1 MTDKLLKLTIV
12 LLLSVSV
19 VQAQNHIKL
28 ISKKTGQTIK
38 SKPKIFLVLDITV
51 HDSTMYEQYRIGVE
65 PLIKKYGGKYLV
77 RSGSKVFDNDPD
89 TKLIP
94 AEGNWAPDRLIIT
107 QWNSIEQF
115 QKFIKSD
122 EYQQIVKL
130 RTNSSSI
137 KSVIVKEYLKN

>member
-1 MTDKLLKLTIV
+1 MTDKLLKLTLV
-12 LLLSVSV
+12 LLLSVSAA
-19 VQAQNHIKL
+19 QAQNQ
-28 ISKKTGQTIK
+28 KTRQIEK

-51 HDSTMYEQYRIGVE
+51 HDSTMYEQYRVGVE

-89 TKLIP
+89 TKLISS
-94 AEGNWAPDRLIIT
+94 EGNWAPDRLIIT
-107 QWNSIEQF
+107 QWGSIEQF

-130 RTNSSSI
+130 RTNSSST
-137 KSVIVKEYLKN
+137 KSVIVKEYQKN

>member
-12 LLLSVSV
+12 LLLSVSA
-19 VQAQNHIKL
+19 VQAQNHIKPA
-28 ISKKTGQTIK
+28 SKKTGQTIK

-77 RSGSKVFDNDPD
+77 RSGSKVFDNEPD

-122 EYQQIVKL
+122 EYLQIVKL